1 MPRFTDL
8 SPVSR
13 VAASTDPFINA
24 LLPADAMFRLVWST
38 KDTGGTTQI
47 SYSFPWANGVAS
59 QFTTPYGRAENTAA
73 VTGAVNG
80 AQAPMIAKAFE
91 TWSNVANI
99 RFTPVTETAD
109 GTVGDIRIA
118 FSSAISAG
126 YWGYSLGVSDGR
138 ANAHGDI
145 WIDDAIIGQSFAPG
159 TYNYM
164 AILHEIGHSL
174 GLKHTFEAPKIP
186 AGYDNQR
193 YSIMSYTAPDKV
205 WWTNPATGRT
215 EWLIKTPMVY
225 DILAIQKL
233 YGANMT
239 YHTGA
244 DTYAFD
250 PAAPSFETI
259 WDAGGTDTFS
269 IAAFSQGCTV
279 DLRPGAYSSLA
290 YDSVSLTNNIG
301 IAFGCTIENAV
312 GGSGGDTLLGSELA
326 NVLDGGAGADKLL
339 GNGGDDTLRGGTG
352 NDQLDGGA
360 GNDTLSGGEGD
371 DVLVGGAGNDTLD
384 GGAGTDTASYAA
396 ISAAVRVSLAIAS
409 AQATGGAG
417 NDTLTG
423 MENLVGGT
431 GADILTGSDSANVI
445 EGGNGADQLSG
456 GGGADILIGG
466 GGRDLLQG
474 GAGGDV
480 FRFAAIADLP
490 GTTATTADEILDF
503 SSAQGDRIDLSG
515 IDAIKQ
521 TASVNDAFTWISSAA
536 FTKVAGQLRYV
547 VTNGVGLVS
556 GDIDGNGTADFAIRI
571 DGGHALTALDFVL

>member
-1 MPRFTDL
+1 MPRFSDL
-8 SPVSR
+8 SVVTR

-24 LLPADAMFRLVWST
+24 LLPADAMFRVIWST
-38 KDTGGTTQI
+38 KDAGGTTQI
-47 SYSFPWANGVAS
+47 SYSFPWAGGVAS

-73 VTGAVNG
+73 VTGAVN
-80 AQAPMIAKAFE
+80 ANQAPMIAKAFE
-91 TWSNVANI
+91 AWSNVANLK
-99 RFTPVTETAD
+99 FTPVTETAD

-145 WIDDAIIGQSFAPG
+145 WIDKGIIGQSFAPG

-193 YSIMSYTAPDKV
+193 YSIMSYTSPEKV
-205 WWTNPATGRT
+205 WWRDPSTGRT

-269 IAAFSQGCTV
+269 VAAFSQGCTV

-290 YDSVSLTNNIG
+290 YDSVSLANNIG
-301 IAFGCTIENAV
+301 IAFNCNIENAL
-312 GGSGGDTLLGSELA
+312 GGSGGDTLIGSELA
-326 NVLDGGAGADKLL
+326 NVLDGGAGADKLQ

-360 GNDTLSGGEGD
+360 GNDTLIGGDGD
-371 DVLVGGAGNDTLD
+371 DVLVGGAGNDLLD
-384 GGAGTDTASYAA
+384 GGAGTDTASF
-396 ISAAVRVSLAIAS
+396 AAVSASLRVSLAIS
-409 AQATGGAG
+409 GAQNTGAG
-417 NDTLTG
+417 NDTLVSI
-423 MENLVGGT
+423 ENLIGGT
-431 GADILTGSDSANVI
+431 GADILTGNDGANVI
-445 EGGNGADQLSG
+445 DGGGGADQLSG
-456 GGGADILIGG
+456 GGGADILIGS
-466 GGRDLLQG
+466 GGRDTLQG
-474 GAGGDV
+474 GLGGDV
-480 FRFAAIADLP
+480 FRFAELGDFP
-490 GTTATTADEILDF
+490 GTTATTADTILDF
-503 SSAQGDRIDLSG
+503 SSAQGDRIDLSAL
-515 IDAIKQ
+515 DAVKST
-521 TASVNDAFTWISSAA
+521 TAVNDAFTWIGSGA

-547 VTNGVGLVS
+547 VTSGVGLVL
-556 GDIDGNGTADFAIRI
+556 GDIDGNGVADFAIRI
-571 DGGHALTALDFVL
+571 EKAPALTSLDFIL

>member
-1 MPRFTDL
+1 MPRFSDL
-8 SPVSR
+8 SAVTR
-13 VAASTDPFINA
+13 VAASTDPFIKA
-24 LLPADAMFRLVWST
+24 LLPADAMFRLAWST
-38 KDTGGTTQI
+38 KDAGGTTQI
-47 SYSFPWANGVAS
+47 SYSFPWAGGVAS
-59 QFTTPYGRAENTAA
+59 QFTSPYGRAENTAA
-73 VTGAVNG
+73 VTGAVN
-80 AQAPMIAKAFE
+80 ASQAPMIAKAFE
-91 TWSNVANI
+91 AWSNVANI

-109 GTVGDIRIA
+109 GTVGDIRVA
-118 FSSAISAG
+118 FTSAISAG

-145 WIDDAIIGQSFAPG
+145 WIDKAYIGQSFAPG

-164 AILHEIGHSL
+164 AMLHEIGHSL
-174 GLKHTFEAPKIP
+174 GLKHTFETPKIP
-186 AGYDNQR
+186 VGYDNQR
-193 YSIMSYTAPDKV
+193 YSIMSYTSPENV
-205 WWTNPATGRT
+205 WWRDITTGKT
-215 EWLIKTPMVY
+215 QFLIKTPMVY
-225 DILAIQKL
+225 DVLAIQKL

-269 IAAFSQGCTV
+269 VAGFTQGCTV

-290 YDSVSLTNNIG
+290 YDGVALANNIG
-301 IAFGCTIENAV
+301 IAFGCTIENAL
-312 GGSGGDTLLGSELA
+312 GGSGADTLLGSEIA
-326 NVLDGGAGADKLL
+326 NLLDGGAGADRIT
-339 GNGGDDTLRGGTG
+339 GNGGEDTLRGGAG

-360 GNDTLSGGEGD
+360 GNDTLGGGDGD
-371 DVLVGGAGNDTLD
+371 DVLVGGAGNDLLD
-384 GGAGTDTASYAA
+384 GGAGNDTASYAA
-396 ISAAVRVSLAIAS
+396 ISAAVRVSLAIAG

-423 MENLVGGT
+423 IENLVGGT
-431 GADILTGSDSANVI
+431 GADILVGNDGANLI
-445 EGGNGADQLSG
+445 EGGGGADQLSG

-474 GAGGDV
+474 GAGGDI
-480 FRFAAIADLP
+480 FRFAALGDLP
-490 GTTATTADEILDF
+490 VTTVTTADTITDF
-503 SSAQGDRIDLSG
+503 NSAQGDRIDLSA

-521 TASVNDAFTWISSAA
+521 TASVNDAFTWIGSGA

-571 DGGHALTALDFVL
+571 DGGPALTALDFIL

>member
-1 MPRFTDL
+1 MPRFSDL
-8 SPVSR
+8 SVVTR

-24 LLPADAMFRLVWST
+24 LLPAEAMFRVIWSS
-38 KDTGGTTQI
+38 KDAGGTTQI
-47 SYSFPWANGVAS
+47 SYSFPWAGGVAS
-59 QFTTPYGRAENTAA
+59 KFTTPYGRAENTAA
-73 VTGAVNG
+73 VTGAVNA

-91 TWSNVANI
+91 AWSNVANI
-99 RFTPVTETAD
+99 KFTPVTETAD
-109 GTVGDIRIA
+109 GTVGDIRVA

-145 WIDDAIIGQSFAPG
+145 WIDKGIIGQSFAPG

-186 AGYDNQR
+186 AGFDNQR
-193 YSIMSYTAPDKV
+193 YSIMSYTSPEKV
-205 WWTNPATGRT
+205 WWRDPATGRT

-244 DTYAFD
+244 DTYAFN

-269 IAAFSQGCTV
+269 VAAFSQGCTV

-301 IAFGCTIENAV
+301 IAFNCNIENAL
-312 GGSGGDTLLGSELA
+312 GGSGGDTLIGSELA
-326 NVLDGGAGADKLL
+326 NLLDGGAGADKLQ

-352 NDQLDGGA
+352 NDQLDGGV
-360 GNDTLSGGEGD
+360 GNDMLSGGDGD
-371 DVLVGGAGNDTLD
+371 DVLIGGAGNDLLD
-384 GGAGTDTASYAA
+384 GGAGTDTASFAA
-396 ISAAVRVSLAIAS
+396 VSAALRVSLAIAG
-409 AQATGGAG
+409 AQTTGAG
-417 NDTLTG
+417 NDTLIG
-423 MENLVGGT
+423 IENLIGGT
-431 GADILTGSDSANVI
+431 GADILTGNDGANVI
-445 EGGNGADQLSG
+445 DGGGGADQLSG

-466 GGRDLLQG
+466 GGRDTLQG
-474 GAGGDV
+474 GLGGDV
-480 FRFAAIADLP
+480 FRFADLGDFP
-490 GTTATTADEILDF
+490 GTTATTADTILDF
-503 SSAQGDRIDLSG
+503 SGTQGDRIDLSA
-515 IDAIKQ
+515 IDAIKS
-521 TASVNDAFTWISSAA
+521 TSTVNDAFTWIGSGA

-556 GDIDGNGTADFAIRI
+556 GDIDGNGVADFAIRI
-571 DGGHALTALDFVL
+571 EKGPALTGLDFIL

>member
-1 MPRFTDL
+1 MPRFSDL
-8 SPVSR
+8 SVVTR
-13 VAASTDPFINA
+13 VAASTDAFINA
-24 LLPADAMFRLVWST
+24 LLPADAMFRVIWST
-38 KDTGGTTQI
+38 KDAGGTTQI
-47 SYSFPWANGVAS
+47 SYSFPWAGGVAS
-59 QFTTPYGRAENTAA
+59 KFTTPYGRAENTAA
-73 VTGAVNG
+73 VTGAVNA

-91 TWSNVANI
+91 AWSNVANI
-99 RFTPVTETAD
+99 KFTPVTETAD
-109 GTVGDIRIA
+109 GTVGDIRVA

-145 WIDDAIIGQSFAPG
+145 WIDKGIIGQSFAPG

-186 AGYDNQR
+186 AGFDNQR
-193 YSIMSYTAPDKV
+193 YSIMSYTSPEKV
-205 WWTNPATGRT
+205 WWRDPATGRT

-244 DTYAFD
+244 DTYAFN

-269 IAAFSQGCTV
+269 VAAFSQGCTV
-279 DLRPGAYSSLA
+279 DLRPGAYSSLS

-301 IAFGCTIENAV
+301 IAFNCNIENAL
-312 GGSGGDTLLGSELA
+312 GGSGGDTLIGSELA
-326 NVLDGGAGADKLL
+326 NLLDGGAGADKLQ

-360 GNDTLSGGEGD
+360 GNDTLSGGDGD
-371 DVLVGGAGNDTLD
+371 DVLVGGAGNDQLE
-384 GGAGTDTASYAA
+384 GGAGTDTASFAA
-396 ISAAVRVSLAIAS
+396 VSAALRVSLAIAA
-409 AQATGGAG
+409 AQTTGAG

-423 MENLVGGT
+423 IENLIGGT
-431 GADILTGSDSANVI
+431 GADILTGNDGANLI
-445 EGGNGADQLSG
+445 NGGGGADQLSG
-456 GGGADILIGG
+456 SGGADILIGG
-466 GGRDLLQG
+466 GGRDSLQG
-474 GAGGDV
+474 GLGGDV
-480 FRFAAIADLP
+480 FRFAELGDFP
-490 GTTATTADEILDF
+490 GTTATTADTILDF
-503 SSAQGDRIDLSG
+503 SGAQGDRIDLSA
-515 IDAIKQ
+515 IDAIKS
-521 TASVNDAFTWISSAA
+521 TSTVNDAFTWIGSGA

-547 VTNGVGLVS
+547 VTSGVGLVS
-556 GDIDGNGTADFAIRI
+556 GDIDGNGVADFAIRI
-571 DGGHALTALDFVL
+571 EKAPALTGLDFIL

>member
-1 MPRFTDL
+1 MPRFSDL
-8 SPVSR
+8 SPAAR
-13 VAASTDPFINA
+13 FAASTDPFIKA
-24 LLPADAMFRLVWST
+24 LLPADAMFRLVWSA
-38 KDTGGTTQI
+38 KNAGGTTQI
-47 SYSFPWANGVAS
+47 SYSFPWADGAAS
-59 QFTTPYGRAENTAA
+59 QFTSPYGRAENTAA
-73 VTGAVNG
+73 ITGAVNA

-91 TWSNVANI
+91 AWSNVANI
-99 RFTPVTETAD
+99 TFTPVIETAD

-118 FSSAISAG
+118 FSSAIPAG

-164 AILHEIGHSL
+164 AMLHEIGHSL

-186 AGYDNQR
+186 AGFDNQR
-193 YSIMSYTAPDKV
+193 YSIMSYTSPEKV
-205 WWTNPATGRT
+205 WWRDITTGT
-215 EWLIKTPMVY
+215 TQFLIKTPMVY

-239 YHTGA
+239 YRTGA

-269 IAAFSQGCTV
+269 VAAFSEGCTV

-290 YDSVSLTNNIG
+290 YDGVALANNIG
-301 IAFGCTIENAV
+301 IAFGCNIENAL
-312 GGSGGDTLLGSELA
+312 GGGGRDTLVGSELA
-326 NVLDGGAGADKLL
+326 NLLDGGAGADMLQ
-339 GNGGDDTLRGGTG
+339 GNGGDDLLRGGTG

-371 DVLVGGAGNDTLD
+371 DMLAGGAGNDILD

-396 ISAAVRVSLAIAS
+396 MSAALRVSLAASS

-417 NDTLTG
+417 NDTLIG
-423 MENLVGGT
+423 IENLIGGT
-431 GADILTGSDSANVI
+431 GADILTGDNGANVI
-445 EGGNGADQLSG
+445 DGGNGADQLSG

-466 GGRDLLQG
+466 GGRDTLQG

-480 FRFAAIADLP
+480 FRFNALGDLP
-490 GTTATTADEILDF
+490 GTTATTADTILDF
-503 SSAQGDRIDLSG
+503 SSAQGDRIDLSA
-515 IDAIKQ
+515 IDAVRQ
-521 TASVNDAFTWISSAA
+521 TASVNDAFTWIGSAA
-536 FTKVAGQLRYV
+536 FNKVAGQLRYV
-547 VTNGVGLVS
+547 VTNGVGLIS
-556 GDIDGNGTADFAIRI
+556 GDIDGNGTPDFAIRL
-571 DGGHALTALDFVL
+571 DGGPALTALDLVL